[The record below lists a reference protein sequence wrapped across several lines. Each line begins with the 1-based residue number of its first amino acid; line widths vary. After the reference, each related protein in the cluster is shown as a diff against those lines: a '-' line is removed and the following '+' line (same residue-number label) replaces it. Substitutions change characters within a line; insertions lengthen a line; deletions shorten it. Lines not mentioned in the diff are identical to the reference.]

1 MRRRG
6 LRALG
11 RILQDPAASRF
22 DLPTTSALAC
32 AVGLSCAL
40 AGPPGEVAGAQLLA
54 VALACGPNQTSRLLS
69 RPELERR
76 AGRIDPRA
84 RERGRR
90 RAGRVPREGL
100 VDEMRRLSGE
110 LVGLL

>member
-1 MRRRG
+1 MSGARG
-6 LRALG
+6 
-11 RILQDPAASRF
+11 S
-22 DLPTTSALAC
+22 
-32 AVGLSCAL
+32 
-40 AGPPGEVAGAQLLA
+40 VA
-54 VALACGPNQTSRLLS
+54 
-69 RPELERR
+69 
-76 AGRIDPRA
+76 AGRYADLTTPVKHLCTVTSTLLPLGGPARA